1 MIKRYDLINV
11 PCHGGWNSYDE
22 LQEVEDGGW
31 VRYEDHVAEVGRI
44 STELHL
50 AVLRIATRNAL
61 PGLLAELCTLRA
73 RVAELERDARIGSV
87 VRAAVGDDVGL
98 MHSMS
103 LWQRE
108 PVRDRVAD
116 AIADALRAEEP
127 EPIYDVGMD
136 DGLER
141 EEVEVCGARCG
152 RGCGDD

>member
-11 PCHGGWNSYDE
+11 PCHGGRDSYDE
-22 LQEVEDGGW
+22 LQEVEDGDW

-50 AVLRIATRNAL
+50 AALRITTRNTL
-61 PGLLAELCTLRA
+61 PGLLAELCT
-73 RVAELERDARIGSV
+73 
-87 VRAAVGDDVGL
+87 
-98 MHSMS
+98 
-103 LWQRE
+103 
-108 PVRDRVAD
+108 
-116 AIADALRAEEP
+116 LRAEEP